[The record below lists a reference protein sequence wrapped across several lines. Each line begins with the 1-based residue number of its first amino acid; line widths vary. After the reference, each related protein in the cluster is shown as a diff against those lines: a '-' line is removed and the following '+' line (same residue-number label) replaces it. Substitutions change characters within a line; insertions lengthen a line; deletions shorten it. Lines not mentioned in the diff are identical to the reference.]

1 LADEGGASLPRPV
14 TLGEVNPANKFAA
27 LGLSARVLKAVEEMG
42 FEEPSPIQERT
53 IPAALQGRDIIGRA
67 QTGTGKTAAFGIPIV
82 EKLDRTFGTQ
92 ALVVTPT
99 RELAL
104 QVSEEIA
111 RIGRFRGVKTLPV
124 YGGQPYERQ
133 IRALR
138 MGVPIV
144 IGTPGRLLDHLGR
157 GTLELKSLKVL
168 VLDEADEML
177 DMGFIE
183 DIEKIISSA
192 PVERQT
198 MLFSATFP
206 PEIEQLARRYLRDP
220 LRIAIAPEQVT
231 VPQTEQYFYEVRGR
245 DRIEALSRILD
256 LESVERGII
265 FCRTKKEVDE
275 LSEALRARGYQAM
288 GIHGDLGQRDRERV
302 LTRFRNASIE
312 LLVATD
318 VAARGLDI
326 ESVSHVINYE
336 IPQDSEAYVH
346 RIGRTGRAGKSG
358 IAITLIE
365 PKEFRQLRDIE
376 RGIGMRIQRR
386 DLPSLED
393 LWDKR
398 RERLK
403 EEVRGVLRSGRRLA
417 ELREVVKE
425 ILDDAAEDVDSL
437 DVAAAALHLHVSGGE
452 PQEED
457 FGDTGAEPGMVRLFI
472 NVGRAQGILPAD
484 IVRAV
489 ASLSGIAGGV
499 IGVIDI
505 YDRFTFVEVPKAE
518 ASRVMQAL
526 QSGQIKGRSI
536 NVEPA
541 RRRD

>member
-1 LADEGGASLPRPV
+1 MSEDGKVGLPKPV
-14 TLGEVNPANKFAA
+14 VLGEVNLENKFAA
-27 LGLSARVLKAVEEMG
+27 LGISARVLKAIEEMG

-53 IPAALQGRDIIGRA
+53 IPAALQGRDVIGRA

-82 EKLDRTFGTQ
+82 EKLDRTTGTQ
-92 ALVVTPT
+92 ALVITRT
-99 RELAL
+99 RELAS

-157 GTLELKSLKVL
+157 GTLDLSHLKVL

-177 DMGFIE
+177 DMGFID
-183 DIEKIISSA
+183 DIEKIMASA
-192 PVERQT
+192 PAERQT

-206 PEIEQLARRYLRDP
+206 PEIDRLSRRYLQDP

-231 VPQTEQYFYEVRGR
+231 VPQTEQAFYEVRGH

-256 LESVERGII
+256 IESVERGII

-275 LSEALRARGYQAM
+275 LSEALRARGYLAA
-288 GIHGDLGQRDRERV
+288 GIHGDLTQRDRERV
-302 LTRFRNASIE
+302 LTRFRQADVE

-326 ESVSHVINYE
+326 ENVSHVINYE

-346 RIGRTGRAGKSG
+346 RIGRTGRAGRSG
-358 IAITLIE
+358 VAITLIE
-365 PKEFRQLRDIE
+365 PKEFRQLRDLE

-386 DLPSLED
+386 ELPSLED

-403 EEVRGVLRSGRRLA
+403 EEIRAVLRSGRRLV

-425 ILDDAAEDVDSL
+425 LLEDEGEADSL
-437 DVAAAALHLHVSGGE
+437 DVAAAALHLHVAGAQA
-452 PQEED
+452 PEED
-457 FGDTGAEPGMVRLFI
+457 FGDTGAEPGMVRLFV
-472 NVGRAQGILPAD
+472 NVGRAQGIMPAD

-489 ASLSGIAGGV
+489 ANLSGIAGNV

-526 QSGQIKGRSI
+526 QAGQIKGRTV

-541 RRRD
+541 RRRN

>member
-1 LADEGGASLPRPV
+1 MNEESEVRQEGLTG
-14 TLGEVNPANKFAA
+14 FAA
-27 LGLSARVLKAVEEMG
+27 LGLSSRVLKAIEEMG

-53 IPAALQGRDIIGRA
+53 IPAALQGRDVIGRA

-82 EKLDRTFGTQ
+82 ERLDRTIGVQ
-92 ALVVTPT
+92 ALVITPT

-111 RIGRFRGVKTLPV
+111 RIGKFRGVKTLPV

-157 GTLELKSLKVL
+157 GTLDLSKIRTL

-177 DMGFIE
+177 DMGFID
-183 DIEKIISSA
+183 DIEKIFASA
-192 PVERQT
+192 PQERQT

-206 PEIEQLARRYLRDP
+206 SEIERLSRRYLRDP
-220 LRIAIAPEQVT
+220 ARIAIAPEQVT
-231 VPQTEQYFYEVRGR
+231 VPQTEQAFYEVRGH
-245 DRIEALSRILD
+245 DRIEALSRVLD
-256 LESVERGII
+256 MESVERGII

-275 LSEALRARGYQAM
+275 LSEALRARGYMAA
-288 GIHGDLGQRDRERV
+288 GIHGDLTQRERERV
-302 LTRFRNASIE
+302 LGRFRQGEIE

-326 ESVSHVINYE
+326 EHVSHVINFE
-336 IPQDSEAYVH
+336 IPQDAEAYVH
-346 RIGRTGRAGKSG
+346 RIGRTGRAGRSG
-358 IAITLIE
+358 VAITLIE
-365 PKEFRQLRDIE
+365 PKEFRQLRDLE
-376 RGIGMRIQRR
+376 RGIGQRIQRR
-386 DLPSLED
+386 ELPSLED

-398 RERLK
+398 RERVKTEL
-403 EEVRGVLRSGRRLA
+403 RGVLRSGRSLT
-417 ELREVVKE
+417 ELRELVRE
-425 ILDDAAEDVDSL
+425 LLEDEAEFDSL
-437 DVAAAALHLHVSGGE
+437 DVAAAALQLHVAGAE
-452 PQEED
+452 VVPVEED
-457 FGDTGAEPGMVRLFI
+457 FGDTGAEPGMVRLFV

-484 IVRAV
+484 VVRAV
-489 ASLSGIAGGV
+489 ANLSGIAGNV
-499 IGVIDI
+499 IGLIDI

-518 ASRVMQAL
+518 ASRVMHAL
-526 QSGQIKGRSI
+526 QSGQIKGRSV

-541 RRRD
+541 RRRN

>member
-1 LADEGGASLPRPV
+1 MP
-14 TLGEVNPANKFAA
+14 EVNEESEVRQENLGGFAA
-27 LGLSARVLKAVEEMG
+27 LGLSTRVLKAIQEMG

-53 IPAALQGRDIIGRA
+53 IPSAMQGRDVIGRA

-82 EKLDRTFGTQ
+82 ERLDRTIGVQ
-92 ALVVTPT
+92 ALVITPT

-111 RIGRFRGVKTLPV
+111 RIGKFRGVKTLPV

-157 GTLELKSLKVL
+157 GTLNLSRIRTL

-183 DIEKIISSA
+183 DIEKIFASA
-192 PVERQT
+192 PQERQT

-206 PEIEQLARRYLRDP
+206 PEIERLSRRYLRDP
-220 LRIAIAPEQVT
+220 VRIAIAPEQVT
-231 VPQTEQYFYEVRGR
+231 VPQTEQAFYEVRGH
-245 DRIEALSRILD
+245 DRIEALSRVLD
-256 LESVERGII
+256 METVERGII

-275 LSEALRARGYQAM
+275 LSEALRARGYMAA
-288 GIHGDLGQRDRERV
+288 GIHGDLTQRERERV
-302 LTRFRNASIE
+302 LGRFRQGEVE

-326 ESVSHVINYE
+326 EHVSHVINYE
-336 IPQDSEAYVH
+336 IPQDAEAYVH
-346 RIGRTGRAGKSG
+346 RIGRTGRAGRSG
-358 IAITLIE
+358 VAITLIE
-365 PKEFRQLRDIE
+365 PKEFRQLRDLE
-376 RGIGMRIQRR
+376 RGIGQRIQRR
-386 DLPSLED
+386 ELPSLED

-398 RERLK
+398 RERVKAEL
-403 EEVRGVLRSGRRLA
+403 RAVLRSGRSLA
-417 ELREVVKE
+417 QLRELVRELLEDEAE
-425 ILDDAAEDVDSL
+425 IDSL
-437 DVAAAALHLHVSGGE
+437 DVAAAALQLHVNGAE
-452 PQEED
+452 AVPVEED

-472 NVGRAQGILPAD
+472 NVGRAQGIVPAD
-484 IVRAV
+484 VVRAV
-489 ASLSGIAGGV
+489 ANLSGIAGNV

-518 ASRVMQAL
+518 ATRVMHAL
-526 QSGQIKGRSI
+526 QSGQIKGRSV

-541 RRRD
+541 RRRS

>member
-1 LADEGGASLPRPV
+1 MSEVQDESGANQETKPLK
-14 TLGEVNPANKFAA
+14 GFAA
-27 LGLSARVLKAVEEMG
+27 LGLSSRVLKAIEEMG

-53 IPAALQGRDIIGRA
+53 IPAALDGKDVIGRA

-82 EKLDRTFGTQ
+82 ERLDRTIGVQ
-92 ALVVTPT
+92 ALVITPT

-104 QVSEEIA
+104 QVSQEIA
-111 RIGRFRGVKTLPV
+111 RIGKFRGVKTLPV

-157 GTLELKSLKVL
+157 GTLDLSRLRTL

-183 DIEKIISSA
+183 DIEKIFASA
-192 PVERQT
+192 PPERQT

-206 PEIEQLARRYLRDP
+206 PEIERLARRYLRDP
-220 LRIAIAPEQVT
+220 ARIAIAPEQVT
-231 VPQTEQYFYEVRGR
+231 VPQTEQLFYEVRGH
-245 DRIEALSRILD
+245 DRIEALSRVLD
-256 LESVERGII
+256 METVERGII

-275 LSEALRARGYQAM
+275 LSEALRARGYMAA
-288 GIHGDLGQRDRERV
+288 GIHGDLTQRERERV
-302 LTRFRNASIE
+302 LGRFRQAEVE

-326 ESVSHVINYE
+326 EHVSHVVNYE
-336 IPQDSEAYVH
+336 IPQDAEAYVH
-346 RIGRTGRAGKSG
+346 RIGRTGRAGRSG
-358 IAITLIE
+358 VAITLIE
-365 PKEFRQLRDIE
+365 PKEFRQLRDLE
-376 RGIGMRIQRR
+376 RGIGQRIQRR
-386 DLPSLED
+386 ELPSLDD

-398 RERLK
+398 RERVK
-403 EEVRGVLRSGRRLA
+403 AEVKGVLRSGRSLA
-417 ELREVVKE
+417 ELRELVRE
-425 ILDDAAEDVDSL
+425 ILEDEAEIDSL
-437 DVAAAALHLHVSGGE
+437 DVAAAALQLHVAGAE
-452 PQEED
+452 APPVEED
-457 FGDTGAEPGMVRLFI
+457 FGDTGAEPGMVRLFV
-472 NVGRAQGILPAD
+472 NVGRAQGIVPAD

-489 ASLSGIAGGV
+489 ANLSGIAGNV

-526 QSGQIKGRSI
+526 QSGQVKGRSV

-541 RRRD
+541 RRRN